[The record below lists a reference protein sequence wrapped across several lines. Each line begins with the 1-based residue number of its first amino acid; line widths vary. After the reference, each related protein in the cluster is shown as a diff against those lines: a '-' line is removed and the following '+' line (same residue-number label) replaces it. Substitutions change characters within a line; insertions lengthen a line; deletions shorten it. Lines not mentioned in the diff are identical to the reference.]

1 LANFP
6 PKISKLVELF
16 TLGEKKIP
24 KIYRFFAKKK
34 KNLLGKKEI
43 TPYQDI

>member
-6 PKISKLVELF
+6 PKIAKIVEFF

-24 KIYRFFAKKK
+24 KIYQFFVKKK
-34 KNLLGKKEI
+34 QNLLEKKEI